1 MMSAPPGIPPQPA
14 DGLSA
19 ILEVTRALAAPFDL
33 HVLLQQITAAA
44 QQVVQAER
52 VSVWLADA
60 DGQSLH
66 VEVAGD
72 LPLLRVPLGQGL
84 VGACA
89 QQRRTIAVP
98 DCYADPRFNP
108 AIDRQTGF
116 HTCCMLSVPLI
127 DHRSQLVGVLQL
139 LNRRGGVFDDQD
151 QQLAEALAAQ
161 CAVALTRVHLTQQLI
176 QSELLRQE
184 VELAGQV
191 QRSTLPAVMPQLPG
205 YAMHGVFMPAA
216 ATGGDTY
223 DLALLDQGLLVVLA
237 DATGHGIGPALSVV
251 QMHAM
256 LRMAFSLGASLEQ
269 AFRQVNDRLADTL
282 PDSRFVTAF
291 IGLLDAQR
299 HQLRFLSGGQ
309 GPILH
314 LHAADGG
321 CTAHRATSF
330 PMGAMRLQALKP
342 AVVMDMA
349 PGDWLVLLSDG
360 IYEYADADGRQ
371 FGRAGVEAV
380 VRQHLADAPEVVAT
394 QLLAALQAH
403 ARGAPQDDDITM
415 VLIRR
420 LPLA

>member
-1 MMSAPPGIPPQPA
+1 MTGPDTLTMPPSA

-33 HVLLQQITAAA
+33 HTLLQQITAAA
-44 QQVVQAER
+44 QRVVQAER

-72 LPLLRVPLGQGL
+72 LPMLRVPLGQGL

-89 QQRRTIAVP
+89 QQRCTIHVP

-116 HTCCMLSVPLI
+116 HTRSMLSVPLI
-127 DHRSQLVGVLQL
+127 DHRAQLVGVLQL

-161 CAVALTRVHLTQQLI
+161 CAVALTRVHLTRQLV

-191 QRSTLPAVMPQLPG
+191 QRSTLPAAMPQVPG

-269 AFRQVNDRLADTL
+269 AFRHVNDRLADTL

-291 IGLLDAQR
+291 VGLLDAQH

-314 LHAADGG
+314 LQAASGQ

-342 AVVMDMA
+342 AVVLDLA
-349 PGDWLVLLSDG
+349 PGDWLLLLSDG
-360 IYEYADADGRQ
+360 IYEYADPDGVQ
-371 FGRAGVEAV
+371 FGRARVEAV
-380 VRQHLADAPEVVAT
+380 LQQHQAAMPAEVAA
-394 QLLAALQAH
+394 QLLVAVQAH
-403 ARGAPQDDDITM
+403 ARGAAQDDDITM

-420 LPLA
+420 LPPA